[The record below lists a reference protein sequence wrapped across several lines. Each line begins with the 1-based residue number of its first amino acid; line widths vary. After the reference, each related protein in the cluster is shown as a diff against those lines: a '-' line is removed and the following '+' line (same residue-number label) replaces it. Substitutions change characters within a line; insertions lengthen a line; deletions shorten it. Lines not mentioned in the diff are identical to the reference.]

1 MYETRYAREPINYRL
16 FFLNILKKIWIFP
29 LAAIA
34 GAVIVGGIYC
44 LVNFGIKGG
53 YRYQARTIY
62 YVTYANDAQGV
73 EYDYYN
79 YYTWQELI
87 HTDYFTEGL
96 SKALGGSLSKDEII
110 RDTFATVESDVRY
123 LYTKSSA
130 GNVDDA
136 IKLEK
141 EVQKLMLAFPE
152 SRKEIESIVIVD
164 EPGVDDTEDISLIFV
179 KRAVIFGAVIG
190 LIAAVILSIFYA
202 CVDTSVY
209 LPSTLE
215 ERYKIPALGA
225 PSMKE
230 FEANCEKFLSDKKKV
245 GFIEVDET
253 PDKIKAVYAGGEEE
267 VSLDIRSMKKLIKQT
282 GGEFNL
288 WDSIP
293 GDFEKVGLENPV
305 SEKAGEDV
313 YTNIKECDGL
323 VIIVNAGA
331 HNGKKVERLIEQLS
345 RQEINPT
352 AFMLSGEDSW
362 LIKAYYRG

>member
-34 GAVIVGGIYC
+34 GAVIVGGVYC
-44 LVNFGIKGG
+44 LVNFGIKDG

-62 YVTYANDAQGV
+62 YVTYATDAEGM

-79 YYTWQELI
+79 YFTWQELI

-215 ERYKIPALGA
+215 TRYGIPALGA

-230 FEANCEKFLSDKKKV
+230 FEANCKKYLSDKKKV
-245 GFIEVDET
+245 GFIEADET
-253 PDKIKAVYAGGEEE
+253 PDKIKAIYAGEEE
-267 VSLDIRSMKKLIKQT
+267 DVSLDIRSMKKLIKQT
-282 GGEFNL
+282 AGESL
-288 WDSIP
+288 LDSIP

-305 SEKAGEDV
+305 SEKAGEDA
-313 YTNIKECDGL
+313 YTKIRECDGL
-323 VIIVNAGA
+323 VIIVRAGA
-331 HNGKKVERLIEQLS
+331 HNGKRVERLIEQLS
-345 RQEINPT
+345 RQEIKPT
-352 AFMLSGEDSW
+352 AFVLSQEDEW

>member
-1 MYETRYAREPINYRL
+1 MYETGYAREPINYRL

-44 LVNFGIKGG
+44 LVNFGIKDG

-62 YVTYANDAQGV
+62 YVTYATDAEGV

-96 SKALGGSLSKDEII
+96 LKALGGKLSKDEII

-136 IKLEK
+136 IMLEK
-141 EVQKLMLAFPE
+141 EVQKLMLAFPD

-164 EPGVDDTEDISLIFV
+164 EPGVDDTQDISLIFV

-190 LIAAVILSIFYA
+190 LIAAAIFSIFYA

-215 ERYKIPALGA
+215 QRYKIPALGA
-225 PSMKE
+225 ASMKE
-230 FEANCEKFLSDKKKV
+230 FEANCEKYLSDKKKV

-253 PDKIKAVYAGGEEE
+253 PGKIKAVYAGGEEE
-267 VSLDIRSMKKLIKQT
+267 VSLDIRSMKKLIRQAA
-282 GGEFNL
+282 GGSTPR
-288 WDSIP
+288 DSVP
-293 GDFEKVGLENPV
+293 GDFEKVGLANPV
-305 SEKAGEDV
+305 SDEAEKDV
-313 YTNIKECDGL
+313 YTKIRECDGL
-323 VIIVNAGA
+323 VIIVRAGA
-331 HNGKKVERLIEQLS
+331 HNGKRVERLIEQLS
-345 RQEINPT
+345 RQDIAPT
-352 AFMLSGEDSW
+352 AFMLSEEDEW
-362 LIKAYYRG
+362 LVKAYYRG